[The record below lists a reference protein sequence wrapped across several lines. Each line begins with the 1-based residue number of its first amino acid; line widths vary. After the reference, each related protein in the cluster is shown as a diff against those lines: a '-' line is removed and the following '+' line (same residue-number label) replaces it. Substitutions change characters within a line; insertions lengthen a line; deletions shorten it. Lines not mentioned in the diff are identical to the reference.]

1 MESEP
6 SPQGSARSD
15 GSDGSDG
22 SDDEGYNESKEG
34 DPVSWVIDA
43 DGERV
48 PRQRDSDDQMGN
60 DDFGNDGSSPQSKTY
75 TSVTSPTLT
84 I

>member
-1 MESEP
+1 MEADE
-6 SPQGSARSD
+6 
-15 GSDGSDG
+15 
-22 SDDEGYNESKEG
+22 SDDEGFNESKEG

-48 PRQRDSDDQMGN
+48 PRPRDSDDQMGN